1 MKNAIKYIISALAA
15 VILLYFS
22 FRGVKWED
30 FYAGLRFCRWEWIIA
45 AMIAGGISFWVR
57 ALRWKKLLSPIDP
70 TITRKV
76 SFNAINISYI
86 ANLVLPRIG
95 EFVRCGFITRHSQM
109 VRVNADVPGRSS
121 HVQEHRLA
129 SYDKVLGT
137 VVLERSWDVL
147 TMLILVAVMTV
158 SMWGR
163 YGNFFIDKIFKPFS
177 DRLGAGFW
185 IVLLGLA
192 AAFAGALWML
202 WHFRN
207 RNVVLKK
214 VAGFAKGLWEGIIS
228 CMKMKQGWQFIVQ
241 TVAVWTLYW
250 FMSYA
255 VLNAV
260 RGMDTSALAPDLA
273 TAVSGLAGLGALD
286 ALFLMLAGSLSSLVP
301 VPGGFGAF
309 HYIVATALATVYGV
323 PFEIG
328 IIFATLSHES
338 QTVMQIICGSCSYVS
353 ESLDVVKE

>member
-1 MKNAIKYIISALAA
+1 
-15 VILLYFS
+15 
-22 FRGVKWED
+22 
-30 FYAGLRFCRWEWIIA
+30 
-45 AMIAGGISFWVR
+45 
-57 ALRWKKLLSPIDP
+57 
-70 TITRKV
+70 
-76 SFNAINISYI
+76 
-86 ANLVLPRIG
+86 
-95 EFVRCGFITRHSQM
+95 
-109 VRVNADVPGRSS
+109 
-121 HVQEHRLA
+121 
-129 SYDKVLGT
+129 
-137 VVLERSWDVL
+137 
-147 TMLILVAVMTV
+147 MLILVAVMTV

-185 IVLLGLA
+185 IVILGLA

>member
-1 MKNAIKYIISALAA
+1 
-15 VILLYFS
+15 
-22 FRGVKWED
+22 
-30 FYAGLRFCRWEWIIA
+30 
-45 AMIAGGISFWVR
+45 
-57 ALRWKKLLSPIDP
+57 
-70 TITRKV
+70 
-76 SFNAINISYI
+76 
-86 ANLVLPRIG
+86 
-95 EFVRCGFITRHSQM
+95 M

-121 HVQEHRLA
+121 QVQEHRLA

-192 AAFAGALWML
+192 EACAGALWML

-273 TAVSGLAGLGALD
+273 TAVSGLSGLGALD